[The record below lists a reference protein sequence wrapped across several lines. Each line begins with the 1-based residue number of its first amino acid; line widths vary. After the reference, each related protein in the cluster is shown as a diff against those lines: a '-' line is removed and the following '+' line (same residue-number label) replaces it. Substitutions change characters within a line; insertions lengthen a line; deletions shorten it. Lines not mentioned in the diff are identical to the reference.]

1 MHGMEGIYHPHPSL
15 PPSRGKGIFGRP
27 HPSPLPGGEGTL
39 RLGAADGGVFAL
51 AGERVGEDGGVVGF
65 GGFGK
70 LR

>member
-15 PPSRGKGIFGRP
+15 PPSRGKGIFGGP

-39 RLGAADGGVFAL
+39 RLWAANGWRAEL
-51 AGERVGEDGGVVGF
+51 ASERVGEDGGVVGG

-70 LR
+70 LH